1 MKHFDT
7 FFNVSDEPELQ
18 KFVNQPKEL
27 DNTNTFLQPSARI
40 SYEYFRRHSA
50 FSLPT
55 PYIKLHSGGTRVH
68 RLSEKSLQHLH
79 NEFTVDEFEIKITAA
94 HFFFYS
100 PEGECWLTLL
110 LYWTKKPQ
118 CEGP

>member
-55 PYIKLHSGGTRVH
+55 LYIKLHPGGTRVH

-94 HFFFYS
+94 HFFFLF
-100 PEGECWLTLL
+100 PRGRMLADFVAVLD
-110 LYWTKKPQ
+110 KKTPM
-118 CEGP
+118 